1 MTTLKLSKWG
11 NGHGIR
17 ISKEILEKLK
27 IEKNNNDI
35 KFNVSIENDNII
47 LSLKKEK
54 NLLKEL
60 FENFY
65 DNPESYKTDIDWG
78 DPVGNEV
85 W

>member
-17 ISKEILEKLK
+17 ISKDILEKLK

-65 DNPESYKTDIDWG
+65 DDPESYKTDIDWG
-78 DPVGNEV
+78 NPVGNEV

>member
-35 KFNVSIENDNII
+35 KFDVSIENNNII
-47 LSLKKEK
+47 LSFKKEK